1 MHSLLE
7 QLTQRQWLW
16 QGSALPAAGQQLSSG
31 YAEFDRQLGGW
42 PASGLLVLQS
52 QPAIGELRLLL
63 PLFKQLQQQ
72 GLLGLIN
79 PPQLL
84 QAEPLAA
91 QGINPSQLLLLSGV
105 SETDALWA
113 AEQLIQS
120 GLCSLVLLWQGTLA
134 RKAARRLQLA
144 AQAQQALVLQLTT
157 QQPELTLPLALALQ
171 LLPQPQGLQLKVLKR
186 RAGWAGQQFYLNWQQ
201 EWPELYPVLSRTQA
215 ALAET
220 A

>member
-1 MHSLLE
+1 M
-7 QLTQRQWLW
+7 
-16 QGSALPAAGQQLSSG
+16 
-31 YAEFDRQLGGW
+31 
-42 PASGLLVLQS
+42 LVLQS

-113 AEQLIQS
+113 AEQLLQS

-201 EWPELYPVLSRTQA
+201 EWPELYPVLTRTHA